1 MRMKKTVRCKTTQ
14 SVQMKK
20 TKAMMSIQ
28 NMGSRDEEEYDADLV
43 AKKFADAFDCYNLI
57 AEILRQ
63 HAQNSQDPSINK
75 AMMIMMATTKNM
87 N

>member
-14 SVQMKK
+14 SVQVKK
-20 TKAMMSIQ
+20 TKAMMRYKTWGAEMKK
-28 NMGSRDEEEYDADLV
+28 NMTLIWWP
-43 AKKFADAFDCYNLI
+43 KKLWMPLI

-63 HAQNSQDPSINK
+63 HAQNSQDPNINK

>member
-1 MRMKKTVRCKTTQ
+1 MRMKKTVRCKTTK
-14 SVQMKK
+14 SVQMRK
-20 TKAMMSIQ
+20 TKATVRYKTWGAEMKK
-28 NMGSRDEEEYDADLV
+28 NMTLIWWPKDLRM
-43 AKKFADAFDCYNLI
+43 FDCYNLI